1 MSFGW
6 RDDGSDDREHD
17 ALDGYKGQ
25 RYADDEVDIKSHEGL
40 EDDTS
45 QSILER
51 YQRNP
56 WPWRIGIVLGGLS
69 LIFVISTI
77 APFFPAFTDPRLLG
91 VIGLVLFVGSVFLL
105 GRRSGRNY
113 ILGMQ
118 VLILHLEDGYY
129 FSFGEESDQNKLVFK
144 PFKLVSW
151 LGFRT
156 KNLTV
161 ADLDSTFGEKVG
173 RSVSGDEPVRIRLKK
188 GFTHRGTGVFNRI
201 IVSRGQE
208 VTVDKYSD
216 DAHVTVALPER
227 ADEDAYRAMKK
238 RSEAMRDDLA
248 SQRDRINRL
257 EDDLRESRAEA
268 SRRREDIRKEIID
281 THTELTEAQ
290 VPRVAQA
297 VQPQQRQNYNDNNDE

>member
-6 RDDGSDDREHD
+6 RDDGSDDRDHD

-40 EDDTS
+40 DDDTS

-51 YQRNP
+51 YHRNP

-69 LIFVISTI
+69 LIFVVSTI
-77 APFFPAFTDPRLLG
+77 APFFPTFTDPRLWG
-91 VIGLVLFVGSVFLL
+91 VIALVVVVGGLFLL
-105 GRRSGRNY
+105 GRRSGLNS
-113 ILGMQ
+113 ILNMQ
-118 VLILHLEDGYY
+118 VLVVYLDDGYY
-129 FSFGEESDQNKLVFK
+129 LAFGEESDQNKLVFK
-144 PFKLVSW
+144 PFKSVSW
-151 LGFRT
+151 LGLRT
-156 KNLTV
+156 ASLTV
-161 ADLDSTFGEKVG
+161 ADLDAKFGAKVG

-208 VTVDKYSD
+208 ISVDKFSD

-238 RSEAMRDDLA
+238 RSEAMRDDLS
-248 SQRDRINRL
+248 SQRERINRL
-257 EDDLRESRAEA
+257 ESDLREARAEA
-268 SRRREDIRKEIID
+268 SRRRADIRKEIID